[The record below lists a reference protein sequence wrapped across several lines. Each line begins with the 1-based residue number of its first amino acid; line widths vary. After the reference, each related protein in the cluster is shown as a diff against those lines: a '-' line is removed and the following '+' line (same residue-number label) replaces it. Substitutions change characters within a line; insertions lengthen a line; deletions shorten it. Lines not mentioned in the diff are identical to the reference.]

1 MVRKRDGPRIA
12 ANDQGP
18 EQGEVG
24 PSSLPRAQT
33 PRKPIQG
40 HTSPSSHRR
49 TRRRQRDDRWRGFAV
64 RFYLRPGTDA
74 HALYALLRAAAERY
88 GLEVGDVQE
97 LSEPPQSD
105 D

>member
-1 MVRKRDGPRIA
+1 
-12 ANDQGP
+12 
-18 EQGEVG
+18 
-24 PSSLPRAQT
+24 
-33 PRKPIQG
+33 
-40 HTSPSSHRR
+40 
-49 TRRRQRDDRWRGFAV
+49 V